1 MPTATTGDRT
11 ITYTLTV
18 KNSAGVTVTATTTLT
33 VKPAPPIVTD
43 FTAAPT
49 SVGSGGRVNF
59 TWTATGATSIAISD
73 GSSNGNV
80 YSTSTSVEETEGAT
94 AEYPT
99 GEVNDEITYTLT
111 ATGPGGDDHRPDP
124 DRHDYRRARH
134 RIHCHP

>member
-43 FTAAPT
+43 FTADPL
-49 SVGSGGRVNF
+49 SVGSGGRVNL
-59 TWTATGATSIAISD
+59 TWTATGATSIVISD
-73 GSSNGNV
+73 GTRNV
-80 YSTSTSVEETEGAT
+80 YSASTSVEETEGAT

-99 GEVNDEITYTLT
+99 GEVRR
-111 ATGPGGDDHRPDP
+111 RPP
-124 DRHDYRRARH
+124 SPTR
-134 RIHCHP
+134 